1 MKALKS
7 APGEAATA
15 PRSLRLLLLQLRAF
29 LALFALV
36 VVFSI
41 LIPENFLYVNNLV
54 ILTKQVAIN
63 AIIGIGMTFVV
74 LTGGIDLSVG
84 SIVGLTGM
92 IVGGLINE
100 GLVLR
105 PLGISI
111 FFNVWIVMLLS
122 ILVGVLVGALNGLLI
137 TKFNVPPF
145 IATLGT
151 MYMARGAALLRS
163 NGRTFP
169 NLVGHPSLGNQG
181 FPALGQNTFLYLP
194 YSIWIMVVLAAV
206 AIFISKKTPLGRHV
220 YAVGGN
226 EHAARLSGVRIN
238 KVKLFC
244 YMFSGFCASVVGLII
259 TSQLVAAHPATG
271 ESFEMNA
278 IAAAVLGGTSL
289 AGGKGSIGGTLLGA
303 FVIGVLNNGLVLMG
317 VTQFWQTV
325 IKGLVIVLAVV
336 IDQLQQRAQKQAVLQ
351 SAA

>member
-1 MKALKS
+1 MNPLNRNS
-7 APGEAATA
+7 AQSLGGPK
-15 PRSLRLLLLQLRAF
+15 PLRLLLLQMRTF
-29 LALFALV
+29 LALIVLV

-41 LIPENFLYVNNLV
+41 LMPNRFLHVNNLV

-63 AIIGIGMTFVV
+63 AILGIGVTFVI

-92 IVGGLINE
+92 IAGGLIYE
-100 GLVLR
+100 GLILR
-105 PLGISI
+105 PFGISI
-111 FFNVWIVMLLS
+111 FFNVWIVALIALA
-122 ILVGVLVGALNGLLI
+122 VGVLIGLINGLLI

-169 NLVGHPSLGNQG
+169 NLVGHETLGNQG
-181 FPALGQNTFLYLP
+181 FPALGQKTFLYLP
-194 YSIWIMVVLAAV
+194 YPIWIMIGLAIIAV
-206 AIFISKKTPLGRHV
+206 FLSKKTPFGRNV

-226 EHAARLSGVRIN
+226 EQAARLSGVRVN
-238 KVKLFC
+238 KIKLLC
-244 YMFSGFCASVVGLII
+244 YMISGFCASIVGLII

-271 ESFEMNA
+271 EAFEMNA
-278 IAAAVLGGTSL
+278 IAAVVLGGTSL
-289 AGGKGSIGGTLLGA
+289 AGGKGTIAGTLIGA

-317 VTQFWQTV
+317 VTTFWQTV
-325 IKGLVIVLAVV
+325 IKGFVIVLAVV
-336 IDQLQQRAQKQAVLQ
+336 VDQLQQRAQKQAVHQ
-351 SAA
+351 AAA

>member
-1 MKALKS
+1 MNPLNRNS
-7 APGEAATA
+7 AQSLGGPK
-15 PRSLRLLLLQLRAF
+15 PLRLLLLQMRTF
-29 LALFALV
+29 LALIVLV

-41 LIPENFLYVNNLV
+41 LMPNRFLHVNNLV

-63 AIIGIGMTFVV
+63 AILGIGVTFVI

-92 IVGGLINE
+92 IAGGLIYE
-100 GLVLR
+100 GLILR
-105 PLGISI
+105 PFGISI
-111 FFNVWIVMLLS
+111 FFNVWIVALIALA
-122 ILVGVLVGALNGLLI
+122 VGVLIGLINGLLI

-169 NLVGHPSLGNQG
+169 NLVGHETLGNQG
-181 FPALGQNTFLYLP
+181 FPALGQKTFLYLP
-194 YSIWIMVVLAAV
+194 YPIWIMIGLAIIAV
-206 AIFISKKTPLGRHV
+206 FLSKKTPFGRNV

-226 EHAARLSGVRIN
+226 EQAARLSGVRVN
-238 KVKLFC
+238 KIKLLC
-244 YMFSGFCASVVGLII
+244 YMISGFCASIVGLII

-271 ESFEMNA
+271 EAYEMNA
-278 IAAAVLGGTSL
+278 IAAVVLGGTSL
-289 AGGKGSIGGTLLGA
+289 AGGKGTIAGTLIGA

-317 VTQFWQTV
+317 VTTFWQTV
-325 IKGLVIVLAVV
+325 IKGFVIVLAVV
-336 IDQLQQRAQKQAVLQ
+336 VDQLQQRAQKQAVLQ
-351 SAA
+351 AAA

>member
-1 MKALKS
+1 MNPLNRNS
-7 APGEAATA
+7 AQSLGGPK
-15 PRSLRLLLLQLRAF
+15 PLRLLLLQMRTF
-29 LALFALV
+29 LALIVLV

-41 LIPENFLYVNNLV
+41 LMPNRFLHVNNLV

-63 AIIGIGMTFVV
+63 AILGIGVTFVI

-92 IVGGLINE
+92 IAGGLIYE
-100 GLVLR
+100 GLILR
-105 PLGISI
+105 PFGISI
-111 FFNVWIVMLLS
+111 FFNVWIVALIALA
-122 ILVGVLVGALNGLLI
+122 VGVLIGLINGLLI

-169 NLVGHPSLGNQG
+169 NLVGHETLGNQG
-181 FPALGQNTFLYLP
+181 FPALGQKTFLYLP
-194 YSIWIMVVLAAV
+194 YPIWIMIGLAIIAV
-206 AIFISKKTPLGRHV
+206 FLSKKTPFGRNV

-226 EHAARLSGVRIN
+226 EQAARLSGVRVN
-238 KVKLFC
+238 KIKLLC
-244 YMFSGFCASVVGLII
+244 YMISGFCASIVGLII

-271 ESFEMNA
+271 EAFEMNA
-278 IAAAVLGGTSL
+278 IAAVVLGGTSL
-289 AGGKGSIGGTLLGA
+289 AGGKGTIAGTLIGA

-317 VTQFWQTV
+317 VTTFWQTV
-325 IKGLVIVLAVV
+325 IKGFVIVLAVV
-336 IDQLQQRAQKQAVLQ
+336 VDQLQQRAQKQAVLQ
-351 SAA
+351 AAA

>member
-1 MKALKS
+1 MNPLNRNS
-7 APGEAATA
+7 AQSLGGPK
-15 PRSLRLLLLQLRAF
+15 PLRLLLLQMRTF
-29 LALFALV
+29 LALIVLV

-41 LIPENFLYVNNLV
+41 LMPNRFLHVNNLV

-63 AIIGIGMTFVV
+63 AILGIGVTFVI

-92 IVGGLINE
+92 IAGGLIYE
-100 GLVLR
+100 GLILR
-105 PLGISI
+105 PFGISI
-111 FFNVWIVMLLS
+111 FFNVWIVALIALA
-122 ILVGVLVGALNGLLI
+122 VGVLIGLINGLLI

-169 NLVGHPSLGNQG
+169 NLVGHETLGNQG
-181 FPALGQNTFLYLP
+181 FPALGQKTFLYLP
-194 YSIWIMVVLAAV
+194 YPIWIMIGLAIIAV
-206 AIFISKKTPLGRHV
+206 FLSKETPFGRNV

-226 EHAARLSGVRIN
+226 EQAARLSGVRVN
-238 KVKLFC
+238 KIKLLC
-244 YMFSGFCASVVGLII
+244 YMISGFCASIVGLII

-271 ESFEMNA
+271 EAFEMNA
-278 IAAAVLGGTSL
+278 IAAVVLGGTSL
-289 AGGKGSIGGTLLGA
+289 AGGKGTIAGTLIGA

-317 VTQFWQTV
+317 VTTFWQTV
-325 IKGLVIVLAVV
+325 IKGFVIVLAVV
-336 IDQLQQRAQKQAVLQ
+336 VDQLQQRAQKQAVLQ
-351 SAA
+351 AAA